1 MSHEIVDR
9 IVSGIDNGF
18 VSEKYFE
25 DQTLFINIYYC
36 WYFHKHLSPY
46 CTWRIRFIKALT
58 KNMERMW
65 LKNLPNFSFLK
76 KEMKR
81 RKTEFDPFDY
91 YDNSEDYYT
100 KLMFLK
106 PISDILFPTPEK
118 KKKKK
123 KIYKKYVLIR

>member
-1 MSHEIVDR
+1 
-9 IVSGIDNGF
+9 
-18 VSEKYFE
+18 
-25 DQTLFINIYYC
+25 
-36 WYFHKHLSPY
+36 
-46 CTWRIRFIKALT
+46 
-58 KNMERMW
+58 
-65 LKNLPNFSFLK
+65 
-76 KEMKR
+76 MKR